1 MKDILQPALLT
12 ISLLILHV
20 DATMTNM
27 DISMDGVLG
36 KTERERDFS
45 DPFERLEHFRE
56 YTKEEKS
63 RRKDRMKE
71 RRMKAQKAFQKLP
84 QPSPGQL
91 ERLTEEEL
99 SNLRKKNDRDLNW
112 FGSNVD
118 TDPYSA
124 SILADPSQEYDKW
137 AQAYRM
143 LGGFIDC
150 DHKKDGG
157 GHHSNDNNKNDDKA
171 CSRWM
176 MWAAVSIYW
185 TMLRDHVVVYE
196 NLNQFY

>member
-1 MKDILQPALLT
+1 MHQRIIILHEMRDILQSALL
-12 ISLLILHV
+12 ISWLILYV
-20 DATMTNM
+20 DATVTNM
-27 DISMDGVLG
+27 DISMDGALG
-36 KTERERDFS
+36 GTEKERDLS

-56 YTKEEKS
+56 YTTEEKT
-63 RRKDRMKE
+63 RRKDRMKQ
-71 RRMKAQKAFQKLP
+71 RRMKAQEVFQRLP

-91 ERLTEEEL
+91 ERLTEEEV
-99 SNLRKKNDRDLNW
+99 SNLRKKERDLNW
-112 FGSNVD
+112 FSTNVD

-150 DHKKDGG
+150 DHKKDGD
-157 GHHSNDNNKNDDKA
+157 HHSQDNNKNDGKA

-176 MWAAVSIYW
+176 MWAAVS
-185 TMLRDHVVVYE
+185 TGHVSG
-196 NLNQFY
+196 